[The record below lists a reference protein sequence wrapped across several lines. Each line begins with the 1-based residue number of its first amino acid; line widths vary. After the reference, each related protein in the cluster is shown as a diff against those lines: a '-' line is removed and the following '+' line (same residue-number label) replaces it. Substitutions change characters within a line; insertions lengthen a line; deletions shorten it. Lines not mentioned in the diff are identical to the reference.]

1 MPGANF
7 VPRRGRG
14 RRAGCNRSSSS
25 TLSRSSCFFL
35 VGMDSFFSDFAAY
48 APWLCWGKRPPRGG
62 DRDDDGIDHA
72 PFPQLKAAMPLP
84 ILVWFFFSTYC
95 VLSPWLTLTKNVSYS
110 FMLRILSEAGQAKQ
124 VLAIVPLG
132 QPASRAVWAS
142 HNGT

>member
-35 VGMDSFFSDFAAY
+35 VGMDSFFFWFCCLCTLALLRQTPPKRRR
-48 APWLCWGKRPPRGG
+48 PWWWWHWPCSVST
-62 DRDDDGIDHA
+62 IESCHA
-72 PFPQLKAAMPLP
+72 IADSCL
-84 ILVWFFFSTYC
+84 IFFSTYC
-95 VLSPWLTLTKNVSYS
+95 VLSPWLTLTKNVSFS